1 LKKIFVISLTL
12 ILVLTIIS
20 FFGID
25 IKVSKMLYDTSPQ
38 CQLWFWLYKYGNI
51 LPNLCGISSGILL
64 IFSFLPW
71 NLSSTIKVARKKLL
85 FVLLLFIIAPGI
97 IVQTSK
103 VTWGRPRPIE
113 TKEFGGQY
121 EFRTPFSPNIELFGN
136 RTDGNS
142 FPSGH
147 AANGFFMMFPFYVL
161 RKRKALILGSVGIIY
176 GAVMSLSRII
186 QGGHFLSDV
195 VTSLFIVY
203 ITAEVLKLLLYKPIK
218 ERTE

>member
-1 LKKIFVISLTL
+1 LKKVFLIFLALLLVLIIISL
-12 ILVLTIIS
+12 
-20 FFGID
+20 FGMD
-25 IKVSKMLYDTSPQ
+25 IKVSKILYEPVPHNQ
-38 CQLWFWLYKYGNI
+38 IWPLMYKYGNI
-51 LPNLCGISSGILL
+51 LPNLCGIIAGILL
-64 IFSFLPW
+64 IISFLPS
-71 NLSSTIKVARKKLL
+71 NLASIKKHKKKFL

-97 IVQTSK
+97 IVQTTK
-103 VTWGRPRPIE
+103 ITWGRPRPVE
-113 TKEFGGQY
+113 TKEFGGKY

-136 RTDGNS
+136 KNDGNS

-147 AANGFFMMFPFYVL
+147 AANGFFMMFPFYIL
-161 RKRKALILGSVGIIY
+161 KKRKALIFGSLGLIY
-176 GAVMSLSRII
+176 GTVMSLSRII